1 MNRTGRWQKTRPI
14 LGTLALVS
22 VLISLQAQA
31 QRGDVSN
38 AQYGANRTWIN
49 VTNQVRSMVRNGS
62 LNFRVNNGTLG
73 VQDPVP
79 GVVKTL
85 RLRVTDYNGQSRD
98 YTYQEN
104 QQVNLQ
110 IGGGG
115 PGYPPNRPGTGPGY
129 GGYQLRS
136 DDQSR
141 FDSYYTRWLNYQRT
155 NNQSEVRSMEKRM
168 YDIYSSY
175 RIPNNVPFARVASP
189 NVAQPGPGY
198 PGQPGW
204 NNDLRVVSARYGA
217 GRSSRDVTGRVQSM
231 VNNGSLRF
239 RVNNDSMGGDPAPG
253 QTKQLFLQYSYR
265 GQQRNITAAEGSEVR
280 LP

>member
-1 MNRTGRWQKTRPI
+1 MKRTGRWQKTRPI
-14 LGTLALVS
+14 LGILALMS
-22 VLISLQAQA
+22 SLIPLQAQA
-31 QRGDVSN
+31 QRGDVTN

-62 LNFRVNNGTLG
+62 LNFRVTNQALR

-79 GVVKTL
+79 GVTKTL
-85 RLRVTDYNGQSRD
+85 RLRVADYNGQTRD

-110 IGGGG
+110 VYGGG
-115 PGYPPNRPGTGPGY
+115 PGNPPNRPGPGY
-129 GGYQLRS
+129 GSYQLRT
-136 DDQSR
+136 DDQKR
-141 FDSYYTRWLNYQRT
+141 FDSYYTRWLDYQRT

-175 RIPNNVPFARVASP
+175 RIPNNVPFSRVASP

-217 GRSSRDVTGRVQSM
+217 GRNTRDVTGRVQSM

-239 RVNNDSMGGDPAPG
+239 RVNNDSMGGDPAPN
-253 QTKQLFLQYSYR
+253 QPKELFLQYWYR
-265 GQQRNITAAEGSEVR
+265 GQQRNTTAAEGSEVR